1 MGGERQLGHGPVF
14 FPSVSRFLV
23 SDFSFLI
30 SCLCSM
36 YVPGLPSEKVGEA
49 TSSRSGTQFVLIR
62 KGPPAS
68 LAARPCWVRVD
79 SIFFLV
85 VALF

>member
-1 MGGERQLGHGPVF
+1 MMGGERQLSYWLVYF

-36 YVPGLPSEKVGEA
+36 YVPSEKVGEV
-49 TSSRSGTQFVLIR
+49 TSPRSGTQL
-62 KGPPAS
+62 P
-68 LAARPCWVRVD
+68 
-79 SIFFLV
+79 
-85 VALF
+85 

>member
-1 MGGERQLGHGPVF
+1 MGKWGDDGRGETAWLWAGLF

-36 YVPGLPSEKVGEA
+36 YVPSEKVGEV
-49 TSSRSGTQFVLIR
+49 TSPRSGTQL
-62 KGPPAS
+62 P
-68 LAARPCWVRVD
+68 
-79 SIFFLV
+79 
-85 VALF
+85 

>member
-1 MGGERQLGHGPVF
+1 MMGGERQLGYGLVYF

-36 YVPGLPSEKVGEA
+36 YVPSEKVGEV
-49 TSSRSGTQFVLIR
+49 TSPRLGTQL
-62 KGPPAS
+62 P
-68 LAARPCWVRVD
+68 
-79 SIFFLV
+79 
-85 VALF
+85 